1 MKFELFSNIKLNK
14 LIKII
19 NLAERTTKFSS
30 VKLQYLREDIF
41 FQEHINFLISLK
53 IILVKKN
60 IIILKINKNEKFE
73 NLIIKRLK
81 IEKNYT
87 FLIKEYL
94 SNFEQ
99 NEKNE
104 LSFIPEN
111 LYNLKSSDLRNFL
124 ISLKIIKYKE
134 NKYIIIDKKFYSE
147 FVKTKFSPQQ
157 LNLLLNKK
165 SLLGLNAEKL
175 ILKYEKN
182 KLKKYNK
189 KLTPKHIALE
199 DVSAGYDILS
209 YQIENNLFK
218 KIYIEVKAVSSSDFK
233 FHLSNLEFATSLKYK
248 SSYYLYLLPV
258 DYSNETNFDYDKIIK
273 INNLN
278 KSIFNDHS
286 EWFVQ
291 NDGYLIY
298 KKKV

>member
-19 NLAERTTKFSS
+19 NLAERTSKFSS

-94 SNFEQ
+94 SNFQQ
-99 NEKNE
+99 NEENE
-104 LSFIPEN
+104 LSFVPEY

-124 ISLKIIKYKE
+124 ISLKIIKYTGD
-134 NKYIIIDKKFYSE
+134 KYIVIDKKFYFE
-147 FVKTKFSPQQ
+147 FIKTKFSPQQ

-165 SLLGLNAEKL
+165 AMLGLEAEKL
-175 ILKYEKN
+175 ILKHEKN
-182 KLKKYNK
+182 KLKNYDK
-189 KLTPKHIALE
+189 KLVPKHIALE

-209 YQIENNLFK
+209 YQKENNSFK

-233 FHLSNLEFATSLKYK
+233 FHLSNLEFTTSMKYK
-248 SSYYLYLLPV
+248 SSYYIYLLPV
-258 DYSNETNFDYDKIIK
+258 DFSNETNFDYDKILK
-273 INNLN
+273 INNIDKN
-278 KSIFNDHS
+278 IFNKRS

-298 KKKV
+298 KKSN

>member
-19 NLAERTTKFSS
+19 NLAERTSKFSS

-53 IILVKKN
+53 IIIVKKN
-60 IIILKINKNEKFE
+60 IIILKINKNLKFE

-94 SNFEQ
+94 NNFQQ
-99 NEKNE
+99 NEENE
-104 LSFIPEN
+104 LSFTPEY

-124 ISLKIIKYKE
+124 ISLKIIKYTGD
-134 NKYIIIDKKFYSE
+134 KYIVIDKKFYSE
-147 FVKTKFSPQQ
+147 FIKTKFSPQQ

-165 SLLGLNAEKL
+165 ALLGLEAEKL
-175 ILKYEKN
+175 ILKHEKN
-182 KLKKYNK
+182 KLKNYDK
-189 KLTPKHIALE
+189 KLVPKHIALE

-209 YQIENNLFK
+209 YQKENNSFK

-233 FHLSNLEFATSLKYK
+233 FHLSNLEFTTSIKYK
-248 SSYYLYLLPV
+248 SSYYIYLLPV
-258 DYSNETNFDYDKIIK
+258 DFSNETNFDYDKILK
-273 INNLN
+273 INNIDKN
-278 KSIFNDHS
+278 IFNKRS
-286 EWFVQ
+286 GWFVQ

-298 KKKV
+298 KKSN

>member
-19 NLAERTTKFSS
+19 NLAERTSKFSS

-60 IIILKINKNEKFE
+60 IIILKINKNVKFQDF
-73 NLIIKRLK
+73 LIKKLK
-81 IEKNYT
+81 IERNYT

-99 NEKNE
+99 NEENE

-124 ISLKIIKYKE
+124 ISLKIIKYTGKD
-134 NKYIIIDKKFYSE
+134 YIIINKKIFSE

-157 LNLLLNKK
+157 LNLLLHKK
-165 SLLGLNAEKL
+165 ALLGLEAEKL

-209 YQIENNLFK
+209 YQKENNSFK
-218 KIYIEVKAVSSSDFK
+218 KIYIEVKAVSSSDYRF
-233 FHLSNLEFATSLKYK
+233 FLSNLEFTTSLKYK
-248 SSYYLYLLPV
+248 SSYYIYLLPV
-258 DYSNETNFDYDKIIK
+258 DYSNVSNFDYENIIM
-273 INNLN
+273 INDISKNV
-278 KSIFNDHS
+278 FNDIS
-286 EWFVQ
+286 KWSIQ
-291 NDGYLIY
+291 NDGYSIS
-298 KKKV
+298 KK

>member
-19 NLAERTTKFSS
+19 NLAERTSKFSS

-53 IILVKKN
+53 IIIVKKN
-60 IIILKINKNEKFE
+60 IIILKINKNLKFE

-94 SNFEQ
+94 SNFQQ
-99 NEKNE
+99 NEENE
-104 LSFIPEN
+104 LSFVPEY

-124 ISLKIIKYKE
+124 ISLKIIKYTGD
-134 NKYIIIDKKFYSE
+134 KYIVIDKKFYSE
-147 FVKTKFSPQQ
+147 FIKTKFSPQQ

-165 SLLGLNAEKL
+165 ALLGLEAEKL
-175 ILKYEKN
+175 ILKHEKN
-182 KLKKYNK
+182 KLKNYDK
-189 KLTPKHIALE
+189 KLLPKHIALE

-209 YQIENNLFK
+209 YQKENNSFK

-233 FHLSNLEFATSLKYK
+233 FHLSNLEFTTSMKYK
-248 SSYYLYLLPV
+248 SSYYIYLLPV
-258 DYSNETNFDYDKIIK
+258 DFSNETNFDYDKILK
-273 INNLN
+273 INNIDKN
-278 KSIFNDHS
+278 IFNKRS

-291 NDGYLIY
+291 SDGYLIY
-298 KKKV
+298 KKSN

>member
-19 NLAERTTKFSS
+19 NFAERTNKFSS

-53 IILVKKN
+53 IMLVKKN
-60 IIILKINKNEKFE
+60 IIILKINKNIKFQDL
-73 NLIIKRLK
+73 LIKKLK
-81 IEKNYT
+81 IERNYT

-94 SNFEQ
+94 SNFEE
-99 NEKNE
+99 NEENE
-104 LSFIPEN
+104 LSFVPEN

-124 ISLKIIKYKE
+124 ISLKIIKYTGKD
-134 NKYIIIDKKFYSE
+134 YIIINKNFFSE

-157 LNLLLNKK
+157 LNLLLHKK
-165 SLLGLNAEKL
+165 ALLGLEAEKL
-175 ILKYEKN
+175 ILKYEKD

-209 YQIENNLFK
+209 YQKENNSFK
-218 KIYIEVKAVSSSDFK
+218 KIYIEVKAVSSSDYRF
-233 FHLSNLEFATSLKYK
+233 FLSNLEFTTSLKYK
-248 SSYYLYLLPV
+248 SSYYIYLLPV
-258 DYSNETNFDYDKIIK
+258 DYSNVSNFDYEKIIM
-273 INNLN
+273 INDITKNV
-278 KSIFNDHS
+278 FNDMS
-286 EWFVQ
+286 KWSIQ
-291 NDGYLIY
+291 NDGYLIS
-298 KKKV
+298 KK